1 MKTTDNVSPE
11 LRKIEKEIDNHY
23 KFNPLLKL
31 PFATAAWSFL
41 AFAELKILM
50 DQFSQPTSQE
60 QETMGNNFVNELKQP
75 MSWLLSACK
84 PGGKIPFIY
93 DHKVFQAS
101 RALFRL
107 SKKYQWFEAAYT
119 FASHGWVELEL
130 QGSTIQPAKEFFKG
144 IEYEAYD
151 RLIRAHQSDEA
162 LSLVDFSN
170 FPTNA
175 IGHSVKIKADRFTY
189 KLNPRIVSDT
199 IKFMRPA
206 FDIMFSLPIGWQFSR
221 YSLGDFQSVFKPI
234 SAIAYIHAM
243 VRREV
248 MTLESEYNNMGYAD
262 SVYVPT
268 CGELL
273 KRVVRYSGVSDT
285 KVRSIFDD
293 LTYGNRGIKHLDP
306 ALQPLIKLDSQHYAI
321 MPHLWLLLNPERN
334 LTVLFNR
341 IPSERK
347 IYAKLVDEKEGLMKQ
362 RFTDDLSDKG
372 FRFVDGNVPNLTD
385 VDLAIIRD
393 SEKTC
398 LLLELKWFIG
408 PAEFR
413 EVIEKSEEIKKGIS
427 QVFKLKEAFDGN
439 HKLLLEKLDIDSSYR
454 LEGIVV
460 SQNWIGEANVQSPE
474 VPVIRADHLIAKLK
488 ATESLRATIEWL
500 MARKYLPKEGKDFEV
515 HGITS
520 TIGKWSVKW
529 STTRPLIK
537 DAFFPL

>member
-1 MKTTDNVSPE
+1 MKTTNNVSSK
-11 LRKIEKEIDNHY
+11 LREIEKEIDNYY
-23 KFNPLLKL
+23 KSNPLLKL

-41 AFAELKILM
+41 AFAEFKILM

-60 QETMGNNFVNELKQP
+60 QGTMGNNFVNELKQP

-84 PGGKIPFIY
+84 PGGQIPFIY

-144 IEYEAYD
+144 MEYQAYG
-151 RLIRAHQSDEA
+151 RLIRAHQSNEA

-221 YSLGDFQSVFKPI
+221 YSLGDFQSVFKAI

-248 MTLESEYNNMGYAD
+248 MTLGGEYNNMGYAD

-273 KRVVRYSGVSDT
+273 GRVARYSGVSDT

-293 LTYGNRGIKHLDP
+293 LTYGNRGIKRLDP

-408 PAEFR
+408 SAEFR

-454 LEGIVV
+454 LEGVVV

-474 VPVIRADHLIAKLK
+474 APVIRADHLIAKLK
-488 ATESLRATIEWL
+488 ATESLQTTIEWL
-500 MARKYLPKEGKDFEV
+500 MARKYLPKEGKDFEI

>member
-1 MKTTDNVSPE
+1 
-11 LRKIEKEIDNHY
+11 
-23 KFNPLLKL
+23 
-31 PFATAAWSFL
+31 
-41 AFAELKILM
+41 M

-175 IGHSVKIKADRFTY
+175 IGYSVKIKADRFTY

-199 IKFMRPA
+199 IKFMQPA

-427 QVFKLKEAFDGN
+427 QVFKLKQAFADN
-439 HKLLLEKLDIDSSYR
+439 HKPLLEKLEIDSNYR

-488 ATESLRATIEWL
+488 ATEDLQSTMEWL
-500 MARKYLPKEGKDFEV
+500 KDRKYLPKEGEHFRV
-515 HGITS
+515 QTCTT
-520 TIGKWSVKW
+520 TIGNWYLEWPGIQS
-529 STTRPLIK
+529 LIQN
-537 DAFFPL
+537 AFFPL